1 MTKASDPYFSL
12 ILESLDLI
20 EFYRPETE
28 EEFFASPMAQDAV
41 NMRLQAI
48 GEYLFKVRKL
58 DEERFDA
65 VAPRS
70 WHQVIG
76 LRHRISHGYHLID
89 QSAVWQIIA
98 IELPAFRES
107 LESVQLTLELR

>member
-1 MTKASDPYFSL
+1 MTKASDPYFAL
-12 ILESLDLI
+12 IFDSLDLI
-20 EFYRPETE
+20 EFYRSETE
-28 EEFFASPMAQDAV
+28 EEFLSSPMAQDAV

-76 LRHRISHGYHLID
+76 LRHQISHGYHLID
-89 QSAVWQIIA
+89 QSAVWQIIS
-98 IELPAFRES
+98 IELPPFRES
-107 LESVQLTLELR
+107 LENVRSKL

>member
-1 MTKASDPYFSL
+1 VTKASDPYFAL
-12 ILESLDLI
+12 IFESLDLI
-20 EFYRPETE
+20 ELYRPDSEDA
-28 EEFFASPMAQDAV
+28 FLASFMVQDAV

-48 GEYLFKVRKL
+48 GEYLFKLREL

-89 QSAVWQIIA
+89 RSAVWQIISA
-98 IELPAFRES
+98 ELPAFRAS
-107 LESVQLTLELR
+107 LDINRSKL